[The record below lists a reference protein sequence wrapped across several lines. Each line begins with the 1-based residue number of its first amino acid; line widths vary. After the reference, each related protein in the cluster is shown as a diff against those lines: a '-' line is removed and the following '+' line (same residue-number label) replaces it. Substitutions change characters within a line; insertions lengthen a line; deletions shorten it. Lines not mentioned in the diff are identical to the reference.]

1 MTNTYSQL
9 KILNIKTMKNNYLSK
24 VSEIKE
30 QCRFYINSP
39 EKVAEA
45 LLFIKA
51 LEKMTEEVKKSVKDR
66 AVDLMEKEN
75 KEMLSYSITDYE
87 TGEIK
92 EWEIKRSYGSQT
104 KEYRPENVFRALG
117 EKAFKYYKVSKTAI
131 DKDLKRMSAKGE
143 ISMQDLDIAVSDPI
157 IKIRKG
163 AGVIMREIKPKK

>member
-1 MTNTYSQL
+1 MKNTYL
-9 KILNIKTMKNNYLSK
+9 EK
-24 VSEIKE
+24 VNEIKE

-66 AVDLMEKEN
+66 AVELMEKEN
-75 KEMLSYSITDYE
+75 KEMISYSITDLE

-92 EWEIKRSYGSQT
+92 EWEIKRNYGSQT
-104 KEYRPENVFRALG
+104 VEYIPENVFKALG
-117 EKAFKYYKVSKTAI
+117 EKSFKYFKVAKTNI
-131 DKDLKRMSAKGE
+131 DRDLKRMSAKGE
-143 ISMQDLDIAVSDPI
+143 ITMEDVSLATSDPV

-163 AGVIMREIKPKK
+163 AGVIMREIKPRK